1 MANIIDTSYF
11 VGDIEI
17 ANAASQP
24 EITTDVEHSIKIYEK
39 EVLMDLLGY
48 NLYKELQTWLATPV
62 SGDKFYK
69 LVNGEDF
76 SFSVDGRVVN
86 AHWDGLKGENKKSLI
101 AYFVYF
107 MHRRKRATYMAGTSQ
122 EVKPASENSTSV
134 NLIDKLV
141 DIWNEF
147 VVMYGDECDYFYSW
161 NDLQNSYHS
170 NDAPSAFNYLLAKK
184 DDFPNWRFKDQGG
197 EINIFGI

>member
-1 MANIIDTSYF
+1 MANIIDTSFF

-17 ANAASQP
+17 PNTNQP
-24 EITTDVEHSIKIYEK
+24 EIKVDVENSIKLYEK
-39 EVLMDLLGY
+39 EVLVDLLGY
-48 NLYKELQTWLATPV
+48 SLYKELQTWLAAPV
-62 SGDKFYK
+62 SDDKFYK

-76 SFSVDGRVVN
+76 SFSVDGRVVET
-86 AHWDGLKGENKKSLI
+86 HWDGLKGENKKSLI

-107 MHRRKRATYMAGTSQ
+107 MHRSKRKSYMAGTQQ
-122 EVKPASENSTSV
+122 EVSPTSENNEAAS
-134 NLIDKLV
+134 LYDKLV
-141 DIWNEF
+141 PIWNEF
-147 VVMYGDECDYFYSW
+147 VKMYGDECDYFYSW

-197 EINIFGI
+197 EINTFGI